1 MAVPETAVLPITPY
15 PKGLESNCSPGSV
28 CTAFRAGIETIKG
41 AYPFSKSAAQSTRNL
56 PVSHSSGPR
65 TAILAPA
72 ANLLCTPERAS
83 SRLVRH
89 DRAHV
94 PPNPMKVLVVPR
106 GHQAVL
112 TRLDDDGSVCGD
124 PTVVDDTA
132 AAVAELERAEQP
144 RWVWQDTGRIYPRL
158 LENHVRVRRCHD
170 LALVGAILAMR
181 TGIATAPS
189 LPADL
194 RPGLFDADPHSD
206 PAAVLEEY
214 RRQLLEIGDDRALQL
229 LAAAESAGALAAA
242 EMTYDG
248 LPFSA
253 AAHRRH
259 LESMLGARP
268 VDGSTPPA
276 LVKLES
282 EISSAFGRRV
292 NPSSPVEVV
301 AAFARSGI
309 ELTSTRAHVIRE
321 VDHSAVPLLLRHRD
335 LSKLHTTN
343 GWQWLDTWVR
353 DDRFRPVYVPGAVVS
368 GRWASRGGGG
378 LQIPKPLRA
387 SVIADSGHTFVAAD
401 AGQLEPRILAAMSG
415 DPRMVAAAGTADLY
429 APVAAESFDGDR
441 GHAKVAVLGVL
452 YGATSGEAR
461 GLLTRLRAKFPGA
474 VALVESAARA
484 GERGEVVHSWLG
496 RACPPP
502 SAQWWSNGDA
512 HARGRF
518 TRNFVVQA
526 TAAEWALCLLADLRG
541 RLAEGSFGDSELVFF
556 QHDEVVVHCRL
567 ADADRVS
574 EAVSSAASTAS
585 RLMFGDTA
593 VRFPMETRIG
603 RFYGAS
609 ASDSEEDVD

>member
-1 MAVPETAVLPITPY
+1 
-15 PKGLESNCSPGSV
+15 
-28 CTAFRAGIETIKG
+28 
-41 AYPFSKSAAQSTRNL
+41 
-56 PVSHSSGPR
+56 
-65 TAILAPA
+65 
-72 ANLLCTPERAS
+72 
-83 SRLVRH
+83 
-89 DRAHV
+89 
-94 PPNPMKVLVVPR
+94 MKVMLVPR
-106 GHQAVL
+106 GEQAVL
-112 TRLDDDGSVCGD
+112 TYLDDDCSMRGD
-124 PTVVDDTA
+124 PTVVDDPV
-132 AAVAELERAEQP
+132 AAVAELEQTARP
-144 RWVWQDTGRIYPRL
+144 RWVWEDTSRIYPRL
-158 LENHVRVRRCHD
+158 LERGVRVRRCHD

-181 TGIATAPS
+181 TGSATTPS
-189 LPADL
+189 APADL
-194 RPGLFDADPHSD
+194 RPGLFDADPNSD
-206 PAAVLEEY
+206 PAMVLTEY
-214 RRQLLEIGDDRALQL
+214 RRQFQDIGGDRALHL

-259 LESMLGARP
+259 LESMLGGRP
-268 VDGSTPPA
+268 VDGSPPPA
-276 LVKLES
+276 LTTLEN
-282 EISSAFGRRV
+282 EISAAFGRRV
-292 NPSSPVEVV
+292 NPSSPGEVV
-301 AAFARSGI
+301 AAFARAGI
-309 ELTSTRAHVIRE
+309 ELTSTRAHIIRE
-321 VDHSAVPLLLRHRD
+321 IDHPAVPLLLRHRD
-335 LSKLHTTN
+335 LSKLHAAN
-343 GWQWLDTWVR
+343 GWVWLDTWVKG
-353 DDRFRPVYVPGAVVS
+353 DRFRPVYVPGAVVS

-387 SVIADSGHTFVAAD
+387 SVIADPGHTFVAAD

-429 APVAAESFDGDR
+429 APVAAESFGGDR

-474 VALVESAARA
+474 VALVEEAARA

-502 SAQWWSNGDA
+502 SAQWWSDGDA

-541 RLAEGSFGDSELVFF
+541 RLGDTSVRGESELVFF
-556 QHDEVVVHCRL
+556 QHDEVVVHCPT
-567 ADADRVS
+567 AEADRVAA
-574 EAVSSAASTAS
+574 AVSAAALSAS

-593 VRFPMETRIG
+593 VRFPMETRID

-609 ASDSEEDVD
+609 IPDSDGDSD